1 MKYNLL
7 LLFLGVSGICAAQ
20 SLVQSVNSGSLIAAN
35 TAVSVGEIVVNPV
48 NPTQASSGLI
58 GILAYNSATLEVA
71 QFAVTESIV
80 AYPNPTS
87 STISFSGKQS
97 LVGEKVSVYNNVGQL
112 ALQQTVDSAESID
125 LAKLAAG
132 IYLVVFDNNKIN
144 SFKIIKH

>member
-1 MKYNLL
+1 VPHSKL
-7 LLFLGVSGICAAQ
+7 
-20 SLVQSVNSGSLIAAN
+20 
-35 TAVSVGEIVVNPV
+35 
-48 NPTQASSGLI
+48 
-58 GILAYNSATLEVA
+58 